1 MTDFDAVASRW
12 DTSGKMDRSQKMAHV
27 MRQKIADR
35 FAGEAVSRSGV
46 EYGSGTGA
54 LGFELI
60 DQFTSL
66 VFIDTSAGMLEQV
79 EAKIRDRQPQISVRT
94 IKGNAEENPIDGLL
108 VDVIFSSLAFH
119 HIPHTERLLMNLRSM
134 LKPGGLLLVV
144 DLDEDGG
151 DFHGHHGHFDGHHGF
166 DRDQLATQAR
176 QAGFAEVT
184 IEDGPAFSKDSD
196 SKSFSTFLLSA
207 RN

>member
-1 MTDFDAVASRW
+1 MTDFDAIASRW
-12 DTSGKMDRSQKMAHV
+12 DTSGKADRSQKMAHV

-35 FAGEAVSRSGV
+35 FAGVSTSLSGI
-46 EYGSGTGA
+46 EYGSGTGQ

-60 DQFTSL
+60 DQFSSL

-79 EAKIRDRQPQISVRT
+79 EAKIRDRQLQIPVRT
-94 IKGNAEENPIDGLL
+94 IKGDAEEDPIEGLR

-119 HIPHTERLLMNLRSM
+119 HIPKTEQLLTNLLSM

-151 DFHGHHGHFDGHHGF
+151 DFHGHFDGHHGF
-166 DRDQLATQAR
+166 DRDQLAAQAR

-184 IEDGPAFSKDSD
+184 VEDGPAFTKDSGG
-196 SKSFSTFLLSA
+196 KQFPTFLLTA
-207 RN
+207 KN